1 MTSFVFNSNM
11 ADADYALALS
21 LQDEFSALENKET
34 TNSGEKRKRPTS
46 IVDDCWET
54 IDPTPD
60 IRELFLQFNDMYFD
74 GKLSCCEV
82 KWAPRMTLYVYM
94 FKFSILEVIM
104 YDFK

>member
-1 MTSFVFNSNM
+1 M
-11 ADADYALALS
+11 ADEDLALALS
-21 LQDEFSALENKET
+21 LQDEFSTYDRPIT
-34 TNSGEKRKRPTS
+34 TSSSGKRKNETS

-82 KWAPRMTLYVYM
+82 KWAPRMTLYV
-94 FKFSILEVIM
+94 SSA
-104 YDFK
+104 